1 MPSAVGPTGV
11 IFRSQ
16 PDLQISGHLPDLLLK
31 TREHLDGPDQNVFCG
46 VDAKG
51 PEG

>member
-1 MPSAVGPTGV
+1 MPFTVGSTGV

-16 PDLQISGHLPDLLLK
+16 PDLQISGHLPDFLLK
-31 TREHLDGPDQNVFCG
+31 TRERLDGPDQNVFCG
-46 VDAKG
+46 VGAKG